1 MSPRGKKPSMHSVA
15 ETKVGECTIT
25 MDSHS
30 DDFAL
35 DGVRFKV
42 LEAVNHKS
50 RATDSE
56 GVALLKDRKFFKREL
71 DVVQSIGEVSRVFEL
86 GVWQGG
92 SAALWALTMPLT
104 RYVGIDC
111 RSVDLPFPESLRQH
125 PRWGVVRLHGN
136 VPQADRESLRRIVDE
151 DFDGPL
157 DVVVDDASHMY
168 AHSLASFETLFP
180 RLRPGGMY
188 LIEDWAWA
196 HHPRFQGPD
205 AQWADEPALSNL
217 VIRLVILSA
226 SRFDL
231 IPSIIIRPGFVA
243 VTRGR
248 VEIGDDFDTER
259 LIVARGRQLSLL

>member
-1 MSPRGKKPSMHSVA
+1 MNAVA
-15 ETKVGECTIT
+15 ETKLGEATLT
-25 MDSHS
+25 LDSQS
-30 DDFAL
+30 KDFAL
-35 DGVRFKV
+35 DGVHFKV

-50 RATDSE
+50 RTTDSA
-56 GVALLKDRKFFKREL
+56 GVAVLKDRQFFKTEL
-71 DVVQSIGEVSRVFEL
+71 ELVRSIGAVSRVFEL

-111 RSVDLPFPESLRQH
+111 SRVDLPFPESLRRH
-125 PRWGVVRLHGN
+125 PRWGAVRLHGDI
-136 VPQADRESLRRIVDE
+136 PQADRTSLRRIVDE

-196 HHPRFQGPD
+196 HNPRFQGPE

-217 VIRLVILSA
+217 IIRLVILAA

-231 IPSIIIRPGFVA
+231 IPSILIRPGFVA
-243 VTRGR
+243 ITRGR
-248 VEIGDDFDTER
+248 TEIGDEFDTER
-259 LIVARGRQLSLL
+259 LIVARGRKLSLL

>member
-1 MSPRGKKPSMHSVA
+1 MSAVA
-15 ETKVGECTIT
+15 ETKLGEATLT
-25 MDSHS
+25 LDSQS
-30 DDFAL
+30 ADFAL

-50 RATDSE
+50 RTTDSE
-56 GVALLKDRKFFKREL
+56 GVALLKDRKFFKTEL
-71 DVVQSIGEVSRVFEL
+71 DVVQSVGKVSRVFEL

-111 RSVDLPFPESLRQH
+111 RTVDLPFPVNLRRH

-136 VPQADRESLRRIVDE
+136 VPQADRESLRRIIDE

-168 AHSLASFETLFP
+168 EHSLASFETLFP

-196 HHPRFQGPD
+196 HQPRFQGPD

-217 VIRLVILSA
+217 VMRLVILSA

-231 IPSIIIRPGFVA
+231 VPSIIIRPGFVA

-259 LIVARGRQLSLL
+259 LILARGRKLSLL

>member
-1 MSPRGKKPSMHSVA
+1 MSAAA
-15 ETKVGECTIT
+15 ETKLGQATLT
-25 MDSHS
+25 LDSHG

-50 RATDSE
+50 RITDSE
-56 GVALLKDRKFFKREL
+56 GVALLKGRKFFQTEL
-71 DVVQSIGEVSRVFEL
+71 DVVQSIGKVSRVFEL

-111 RSVDLPFPESLRQH
+111 RNVDLPFPEGLRRH

-196 HHPRFQGPD
+196 HQPRFQGPG

-217 VIRLVILSA
+217 VMRLVILSA
-226 SRFDL
+226 SRFDVV
-231 IPSIIIRPGFVA
+231 PSIIIRPGFVA

-259 LIVARGRQLSLL
+259 LILSRGRKLSLL

>member
-1 MSPRGKKPSMHSVA
+1 MHSVA
-15 ETKVGECTIT
+15 ETNVGEGTIT

-30 DDFAL
+30 DDFAV
-35 DGVRFKV
+35 DGVQFKV

-50 RATDSE
+50 RTTDSE
-56 GVALLKDRKFFKREL
+56 GVALLKDRKFFQKEL
-71 DVVQSIGEVSRVFEL
+71 DVLQSIGEVSRVFEL

-92 SAALWALTMPLT
+92 SAAPWALTMPLT

-111 RSVDLPFPESLRQH
+111 RSVDLPFPESLRRH
-125 PRWGVVRLHGN
+125 PRWGAVRLHGN

-188 LIEDWAWA
+188 LIEDWA
-196 HHPRFQGPD
+196 
-205 AQWADEPALSNL
+205 
-217 VIRLVILSA
+217 
-226 SRFDL
+226 
-231 IPSIIIRPGFVA
+231 
-243 VTRGR
+243 
-248 VEIGDDFDTER
+248 
-259 LIVARGRQLSLL
+259 